1 MNLRFGV
8 LPTEGHLGRSTSL
21 PLLAGHHRQGG
32 MPDGD
37 GEGPGSPAINR
48 PALIERATTGD
59 RVGARRHLCGEL
71 SIRSRRFMER
81 PSRPGPQREGSR
93 QWARGPRGSTA
104 DGDKR
109 SRQRAGQLG
118 ERSRHRLAQRAA
130 REHGHGGQHGRQ
142 PTSDGQ
148 RGSID
153 HKTYGARSRP
163 GSSRWCRKEAG
174 HVALHGPGAP
184 AGLSRA
190 MAEVEAES
198 VAFVI
203 CAELGL
209 HSDDYS
215 FPYVAHW
222 SGGDPGAVRQAAER
236 ALGAARGILETIAPA
251 GPEPGAAARAILAT
265 PVPTADL
272 ATPSG
277 PRVASA
283 SPARAG
289 RGR

>member
-174 HVALHGPGAP
+174 HVLLHEGPPGQFLP
-184 AGLSRA
+184 RPLK
-190 MAEVEAES
+190 EVEAES
-198 VAFVI
+198 VAYIVS
-203 CAELGL
+203 AAHGMATG
-209 HSDDYS
+209 SYS
-215 FPYVAHW
+215 WPYVSVWA
-222 SGGDPGAVRQAAER
+222 GEVGAR
-236 ALGAARGILETIAPA
+236 ALLLTQDRVSRAARSIL
-251 GPEPGAAARAILAT
+251 
-265 PVPTADL
+265 D
-272 ATPSG
+272 
-277 PRVASA
+277 A
-283 SPARAG
+283 SPAPHGTGGRAPGAEAALLAAGQRAG
-289 RGR
+289 IDSGLTTTPSMGLVP